1 MTDSQVID
9 IITDA
14 MLVASQLAGPLLITA
29 LVIGVG
35 VSLLQTVTQIQEM
48 TLSFVP
54 KVLGLALVFVVAG
67 NWMLRQVVNFS
78 EQLWESIPMLILGG

>member
-1 MTDSQVID
+1 MSDAQVID

-14 MLVASQLAGPLLITA
+14 MLVASRLAGPLLLTA

-54 KVLGLALVFVVAG
+54 KVLGLAAVFIVAG
-67 NWMLRQVVNFS
+67 NWMLRQIVSYS
-78 EQLWESIPMLILGG
+78 EELWASIPTLVMGG

>member
-78 EQLWESIPMLILGG
+78 EQLWESIPSLILGG